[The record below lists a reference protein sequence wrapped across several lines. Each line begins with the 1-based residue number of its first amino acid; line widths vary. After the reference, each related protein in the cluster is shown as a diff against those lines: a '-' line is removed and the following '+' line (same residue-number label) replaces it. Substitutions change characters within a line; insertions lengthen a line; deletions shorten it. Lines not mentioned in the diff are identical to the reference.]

1 MGQGAGWRIKMRT
14 TQSDGRGGVG
24 HDSEREEFVGNVDEI
39 ISLELEGRGYVG
51 TRGMNLGP
59 CFHMMSSIGDT
70 RGQPSPFRDDFP
82 AASSPYYLDRFD
94 LIPHRR

>member
-39 ISLELEGRGYVG
+39 I
-51 TRGMNLGP
+51 
-59 CFHMMSSIGDT
+59 
-70 RGQPSPFRDDFP
+70 
-82 AASSPYYLDRFD
+82 
-94 LIPHRR
+94 